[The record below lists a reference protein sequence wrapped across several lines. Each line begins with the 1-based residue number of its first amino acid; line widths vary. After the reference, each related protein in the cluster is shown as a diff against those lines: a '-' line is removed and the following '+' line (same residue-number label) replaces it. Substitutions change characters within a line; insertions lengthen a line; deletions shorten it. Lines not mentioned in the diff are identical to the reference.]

1 MILEYVLFK
10 MLEKLLKDN
19 FRSKTYH
26 FLIYIMYL
34 LKQISKFD
42 EIMLPSRFI
51 DTKLKLFRHIAQCFG
66 QFLAVLASLLLDPKT
81 FHLYNTQAAIVL
93 DTKRSFSLNLTV

>member
-1 MILEYVLFK
+1 MADFLHTITMILEYVLFK
-10 MLEKLLKDN
+10 MLEKLLKVN

-42 EIMLPSRFI
+42 EIMLRFRFI
-51 DTKLKLFRHIAQCFG
+51 DPKLKLFRHIDRPQNVA
-66 QFLAVLASLLLDPKT
+66 
-81 FHLYNTQAAIVL
+81 FHLYNT
-93 DTKRSFSLNLTV
+93 

>member
-10 MLEKLLKDN
+10 MLEKLLKVK
-19 FRSKTYH
+19 SKTYY
-26 FLIYIMYL
+26 FLIYIKYL

-51 DTKLKLFRHIAQCFG
+51 DPKLKLFRHIAQCFG

-81 FHLYNTQAAIVL
+81 FHLYNT
-93 DTKRSFSLNLTV
+93 